1 MSRWFRSV
9 LEPLY
14 KEAVG
19 ELAEFVGA
27 QPDNIVIIMMMM
39 MNIIIMM
46 FMILMRFRVMKSD
59 GYDEHSKTADII
71 NAENDE

>member
-19 ELAEFVGA
+19 EVAEFVGA
-27 QPDNIVIIMMMM
+27 QPDNIVIIMMM
-39 MNIIIMM
+39 IIIMIIVIV
-46 FMILMRFRVMKSD
+46 ILMKVMNSD
-59 GYDEHSKTADII
+59 GLI
-71 NAENDE
+71 